1 MRKHYVLVLII
12 SIAALLL
19 AGCTEKPS
27 DRDDR
32 RERETSAAQTLPTE
46 PSAAPEAEETET
58 ARSEPAET
66 LPLETQ
72 APAETEPM
80 GTELPYLQYIDRADQ
95 SIYDGPGD
103 DFGFVD
109 PVWQRGTYTIVEEA
123 ADSEGNLWGRL
134 KSGIG
139 WVNLTEIR
147 SGEYAESLISAN
159 YADENLLLHGD
170 YHAYITGEE
179 YSAYVAFRAYGRLR
193 DVELFGYEL
202 REEGMVPG
210 AVLFTLPELTA
221 EVPLVAELSFPGD
234 MTTYGIRFTDASGV
248 CHTYSIYI
256 SGRNGALVL
265 SEE

>member
-1 MRKHYVLVLII
+1 MRKRYVLVLII

-32 RERETSAAQTLPTE
+32 RERETSAAQTLPPE

-66 LPLETQ
+66 LPPETQ

-95 SIYDGPGD
+95 SIYDGPGY

-109 PVWQRGTYTIVEEA
+109 TVRQQGTYTIVEEA
-123 ADSEGNLWGRL
+123 MDSEGNLWGRL

-147 SGEYAESLISAN
+147 SEEYAQALISAN
-159 YADENLLLHGD
+159 YADDDLLQAGS
-170 YHAYITGEE
+170 YHYWSSGEE
-179 YSAYVAFRAYGRLR
+179 YSVSVAFRAYSTLW
-193 DVELFGYEL
+193 DVTLFSYTFGP
-202 REEGMVPG
+202 EGLIPG
-210 AVLFTLPELTA
+210 EVLCCVQEMTEQM
-221 EVPLVAELSFPGD
+221 PLVAELAFPGD

-256 SGRNGALVL
+256 SGRDGSLVL